1 VSFARKPG
9 NHPNSVVTAIA
20 RVNGENSQRNETVL
34 GERDAA
40 QAQALIQALC
50 VARDK
55 MISRMSRLEKYGAH
69 RDAAALRRDISEAE
83 AHITNMRRRYLGG
96 DLAASQARST
106 GPLSGTG

>member
-1 VSFARKPG
+1 
-9 NHPNSVVTAIA
+9 
-20 RVNGENSQRNETVL
+20 VL

-69 RDAAALRRDISEAE
+69 RHATPLLGWRFSRVSGAFNRPVERYRLSQLGLMQFLRVDSITASTAFSASRD
-83 AHITNMRRRYLGG
+83 
-96 DLAASQARST
+96 RS
-106 GPLSGTG
+106 